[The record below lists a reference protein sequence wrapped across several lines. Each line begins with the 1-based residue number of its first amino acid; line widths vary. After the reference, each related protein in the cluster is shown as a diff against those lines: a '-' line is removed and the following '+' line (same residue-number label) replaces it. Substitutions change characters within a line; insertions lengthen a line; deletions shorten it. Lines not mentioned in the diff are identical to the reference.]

1 MCFLCIETILNP
13 FIGAKQCGSKKV
25 RNSFK
30 YDAFESDESLDN
42 PCFEFRFTQYQYSH
56 HEARFVPIEFDY
68 YKPYS
73 FLIENYSKGI
83 KEGAEYDSLVGIYGK
98 CNIEIPDKGI
108 FALLIGSILTP
119 FYIFQTFS
127 ILLWMNDDYE
137 LYASLILLT
146 SLVSITLELIDMR
159 RNLKNL
165 KEMVHHE
172 MNVTV
177 KRINSKNETVFYEI
191 PSDDLVPGDIMIV
204 PETMKMP

>member
-1 MCFLCIETILNP
+1 LKCDT
-13 FIGAKQCGSKKV
+13 
-25 RNSFK
+25 
-30 YDAFESDESLDN
+30 FESDATSDS
-42 PCFEFRFTQYQYSH
+42 PCFDFRFTQYQYSH
-56 HEARFVPIEFDY
+56 LETKFVPIEFDCY
-68 YKPYS
+68 RPYS
-73 FLIENYSKGI
+73 YLIENYSKGI
-83 KEGAEYDSLVGIYGK
+83 KEGAEYERLVNIYGK

-165 KEMVHHE
+165 KEMVDYE
-172 MNVTV
+172 LNVTV
-177 KRINSKNETVFYEI
+177 KRINFQDETVFYNI
-191 PSDDLVPGDIMIV
+191 PSNDLVPGDIMIV
-204 PETMKMP
+204 PESMKMP